1 MYYRYVAI
9 ALALFAG
16 STSYGPSAM
25 AQTAAGPSTPA
36 ARLDGVWEGRGT
48 PESRAYRGYGF
59 SAEPP
64 PMTDWA
70 KARFAQAKPT
80 FGPTSYSVAETNDPV
95 YQCYPPGTPRIYFH
109 PFPMEIIQLPD
120 RVLMIFE
127 YDHLIRQIWTDG
139 RGHRDDLSPS
149 WMGDAIGHWE
159 GDTLVVETTNFND
172 KTWIDRRGVPHSEQ
186 LKLTE
191 RMRRLD
197 EDRLQID
204 MLIEDPIAYTEPWTA
219 QRLFGKVAWNIEEFM
234 CMDNVTFL
242 PFEKK
247 VLGVQDGGAAPGPV
261 SQGGEY

>member
-1 MYYRYVAI
+1 
-9 ALALFAG
+9 
-16 STSYGPSAM
+16 
-25 AQTAAGPSTPA
+25 
-36 ARLDGVWEGRGT
+36 
-48 PESRAYRGYGF
+48 
-59 SAEPP
+59 
-64 PMTDWA
+64 
-70 KARFAQAKPT
+70 
-80 FGPTSYSVAETNDPV
+80 
-95 YQCYPPGTPRIYFH
+95 
-109 PFPMEIIQLPD
+109 
-120 RVLMIFE
+120 
-127 YDHLIRQIWTDG
+127 
-139 RGHRDDLSPS
+139 
-149 WMGDAIGHWE
+149 
-159 GDTLVVETTNFND
+159 VETTNFND